1 MSEIKQ
7 LPSFE
12 DAALLF
18 LRTQCQTNPAYSHGY
33 WAGLI
38 CGGQS
43 VSPKDWIVALYE
55 KPDAWE
61 TLDPT
66 LARFFLV
73 VAEVTVEQLS
83 DPHYAFQLLLPDD
96 DDPIDE
102 RLSSLCDW
110 VRAFLAGFEAQG
122 KIQPRPVLSTESKE
136 ALTDLQEITSLSV
149 TFNDAETEEQDYAEV
164 VEYVRLAVLLLHQEM
179 LNARSQGVVHPP
191 YLH

>member
-1 MSEIKQ
+1 MPEIKQ
-7 LPSFE
+7 LPTFE

-18 LRTQCQTNPAYSHGY
+18 LRTRCPINPSYSHGY

-43 VSPKDWIVALYE
+43 VSPKDWIMAIYE
-55 KPDAWE
+55 KESAWDD
-61 TLDPT
+61 LDPL

-96 DDPIDE
+96 DDPMDE
-102 RLSSLCDW
+102 RLASLCDW
-110 VRAFLAGFEAQG
+110 VRAFLIGFEAQG
-122 KIQPRPVLSTESKE
+122 KIQPRPMLSEESKE
-136 ALTDLQEITSLSV
+136 ALKDLQEITELSV
-149 TFNDAETEEQDYAEV
+149 TFNDAESEEQDYAEV

-179 LNARSQGVVHPP
+179 LNARSQGAEHPP
-191 YLH
+191 YVH

>member
-12 DAALLF
+12 EAALLF
-18 LRTQCQTNPAYSHGY
+18 LRNKCPINPSYAHGY

-43 VSPKDWIVALYE
+43 VSPKDWIMALYD
-55 KPDAWE
+55 KPNAWDK
-61 TLDPT
+61 LSAA

-96 DDPIDE
+96 EDPLDE
-102 RLSSLCDW
+102 RLASLCEW
-110 VRAFLAGFEAQG
+110 VRAFLVGFEAQG
-122 KIQPRPVLSTESKE
+122 KIQPRPMLSAESKE
-136 ALTDLQEITSLSV
+136 ALEDLEEITSLSV

-179 LNARSQGVVHPP
+179 LNARSQGAVHPP
-191 YLH
+191 YVH

>member
-1 MSEIKQ
+1 MSDIKQ

-18 LRTQCQTNPAYSHGY
+18 LRTKCQTNPSYAHGY

-43 VSPKDWIVALYE
+43 VSPKDWIIALYE
-55 KPDAWE
+55 APDAWND
-61 TLDPT
+61 LDSL
-66 LARFFLV
+66 LARFFLA

-83 DPHYAFQLLLPDD
+83 DPHYIFQLLLPDD
-96 DDPIDE
+96 EDPMDE
-102 RLSSLCDW
+102 RIASLSDW
-110 VRAFLAGFEAQG
+110 TRAFLIGFEAQG
-122 KIQPRPVLSTESKE
+122 KIQPRPMLSAESKE
-136 ALTDLQEITSLSV
+136 ALDDLQEITTLST
-149 TFNDAETEEQDYAEV
+149 TFNETETEEQDYAEV

-179 LNARSQGVVHPP
+179 LNARSQGGVHPP

>member
-18 LRTQCQTNPAYSHGY
+18 LRTRCHINPSYAHGY

-43 VSPKDWIVALYE
+43 VSPKDWVVAIYE
-55 KPDAWE
+55 KEGAWE
-61 TLDPT
+61 ALDPL

-96 DDPIDE
+96 EDPIDE
-102 RLSSLCDW
+102 RLTSLCDW
-110 VRAFLAGFEAQG
+110 ARAFLIGFEAQG
-122 KIQPRPVLSTESKE
+122 KIQPRPLLSDEAKE
-136 ALTDLQEITSLSV
+136 ALKDLGEITELSV

-179 LNARSQGVVHPP
+179 LNARSQGAEHPT